1 MDLLKRLIS
10 SQKIIEKAS
19 FSKEN
24 KSKTIKKLN
33 KIASEIGV
41 ETVSKKADIKTLRNF
56 KNRLLERNGYD
67 ILVQSVNEGK
77 HIIAERY
84 SKESYLKNAKN
95 KDTKRLAKNA
105 KELSNAKYKQNRR
118 TSKAT
123 QKVLNDS
130 NINVIGFN
138 KNDVVTLFESTK
150 NDKEV
155 KGLIKQIN
163 NTKPDTQLNDYQDK
177 IYDRVFKRINISH
190 AKEINELKQYLKTSS
205 PGERMSALIHFQ
217 ESLELYGSDQLQD
230 TNETKVLESRLK
242 DMLYYTGLRK
252 TGKTVLKRE
261 FNRRK

>member
-33 KIASEIGV
+33 KIAKEIGV
-41 ETVSKKADIKTLRNF
+41 ETVSKNADNKTLRNF
-56 KNRLLERNGYD
+56 KNRLRERNGYD
-67 ILVQSVNEGK
+67 ILVRSINEGK

-84 SKESYLKNAKN
+84 SNESYLKNAK
-95 KDTKRLAKNA
+95 
-105 KELSNAKYKQNRR
+105 ELSTAKYNQNRR

-130 NINVIGFN
+130 NINVVGFN
-138 KNDVVTLFESTK
+138 NNDVVTLFESTK

-190 AKEINELKQYLKTSS
+190 AKEIEELKQYLKTSS
-205 PGERMSALIHFQ
+205 SGERMSALIHFQ

-230 TNETKVLESRLK
+230 TNETKVLESRLR